1 MNSDIFMRKVGLFL
15 LLFLLTGCEILSEHW
30 RQLSTTMNIV
40 NSSSSDK
47 IQQCSEQPSGNIAP
61 PNIKLINLTAINTK
75 ESGQIRQGSYL
86 AYQFSAKA
94 GQQLNYRT
102 EDNLCIW
109 VYAPDR
115 QLIKTKYLPQTGQY
129 TIVLTALKGATTFDL
144 KMSLGSHGA
153 TGTQPLQPL
162 PPFANSPTTSP
173 TPTPTPTP
181 TPSISPQAN
190 NATERVKFDPGAT
203 GTTVTGM
210 IKPTE
215 KRQYKLE
222 CAAGQKMSV
231 DVKEGTVDINILD
244 PNGKNIGT
252 IKNSKTWQ
260 GELPISGDYSIE
272 VSGSKEAN
280 FKLNIDVPAL

>member
-1 MNSDIFMRKVGLFL
+1 MDSDIFMKKTGLFL

-173 TPTPTPTP
+173 TPTPIPTP

-190 NATERVKFDPGAT
+190 NATERVKFDPGTT
-203 GTTVTGM
+203 GSTVTGM

-260 GELPISGDYSIE
+260 GELPINGDYTIE

>member
-1 MNSDIFMRKVGLFL
+1 MKKTGLFL

-30 RQLSTTMNIV
+30 RQLSKTMNIV
-40 NSSSSDK
+40 SSSSSNK
-47 IQQCSEQPSGNIAP
+47 IEQCGEQPSGNIASS
-61 PNIKLINLTAINTK
+61 NIKLINLTAINTK

-86 AYQFSAKA
+86 AYQFPAKA

-115 QLIKTKYLPQTGQY
+115 QLIKTKDLSQTGQY

-153 TGTQPLQPL
+153 TVKQPLQPL
-162 PPFANSPTTSP
+162 PPFANSP

-210 IKPTE
+210 VKPAE

-231 DVKEGTVDINILD
+231 DVTEGTVDINILD

-252 IKNSKTWQ
+252 IKNSKNWQ
-260 GELPISGDYSIE
+260 GELPIDGDYTIE
-272 VSGSKEAN
+272 VSGSKAAN
-280 FKLNIDVPAL
+280 FKLNVDVPAL